1 MAARRTARGG
11 CRGAGGGGSTGVGAG
26 VKASNTGSA
35 GGFPTMG
42 NPPSSRF
49 GNCGCFHGDSGDET
63 FGGVVDF
70 LALCPKLRLL

>member
-1 MAARRTARGG
+1 
-11 CRGAGGGGSTGVGAG
+11 
-26 VKASNTGSA
+26 
-35 GGFPTMG
+35 MG

-63 FGGVVDF
+63 SGGVVDF